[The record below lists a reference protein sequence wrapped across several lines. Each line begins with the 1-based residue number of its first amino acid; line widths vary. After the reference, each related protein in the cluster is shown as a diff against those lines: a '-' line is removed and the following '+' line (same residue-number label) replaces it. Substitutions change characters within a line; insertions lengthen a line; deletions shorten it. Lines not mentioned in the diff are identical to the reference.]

1 MAPGEAAPLRF
12 PASLVRTLDA
22 AKIIGVRAGARSD
35 HRFTGIWPVVVE
47 GRLFG
52 RSWYVRPEGWNAA
65 FRAERTGTI
74 QVGTRQVRVRVRAV
88 RSERLLDAIETAYA
102 AKYPT
107 PASRVWVRGFRSK
120 RRRASTLEFIPATGR
135 RTDI

>member
-1 MAPGEAAPLRF
+1 MRPGRTRPARFSAA
-12 PASLVRTLDA
+12 LVRALDA

-52 RSWYVRPEGWNAA
+52 RSWYVRPGGWNAA
-65 FRAERTGTI
+65 LRAERTGTI
-74 QVGTRQVRVRVRAV
+74 QVGDRQVRVRARAV
-88 RSERLLDAIETAYA
+88 RSERLLDAIGAAYA

-120 RRRASTLEFIPATGR
+120 RRRGSTLEFIPATGR
-135 RTDI
+135 